1 MRRNLRIT
9 VSILILATSLP
20 ALAYRFIEAGSLLYI
35 VNLLGYFTIESNIL
49 VDIIVIRTLLGRPFS
64 RRVELAAAAAI
75 TVTALVFQLFLR
87 SWFADASG
95 LSTVVMYINHGST
108 TVLFLLWFLLSKRS
122 GVLSI
127 GDLKAVVL
135 YPAIYCLAGI
145 IEWLIRGEARYF
157 FFDITGMGAIG
168 SILWLLGLTVLF
180 LFIGLILISIDIRRG
195 TASHRG

>member
-1 MRRNLRIT
+1 MRKNLRII
-9 VSILILATSLP
+9 VSILMLATSLS

-49 VDIIVIRTLLGRPFS
+49 VDVIVIRTLLGRPFS

-108 TVLFLLWFLLSKRS
+108 TVLFLIWFLLSERS
-122 GVLSI
+122 GGLSL
-127 GDLKAVVL
+127 GDLKAVVP

-157 FFDITGMGAIG
+157 FFDISNMGAIG
-168 SILWLLGLTVLF
+168 SIMWLLGLTVLF
-180 LFIGLILISIDIRRG
+180 LFIGLLLILLDIRRG
-195 TASHRG
+195 TAFHRG